1 MYHPDKY
8 RPHNEALDRFCT
20 LFNQV
25 AAKLGNL
32 LCMQP
37 SAIENFRE
45 DGNIFYTLT
54 GASILYDFEMRDRHY
69 NSCGFPF
76 KDFGQFERKIL
87 KPEIALSIQC
97 SKDEKCF
104 CIAWHED
111 FKKEQIKN
119 IGSRI
124 GSGGKEYTG
133 KRFTVAFKEIKY
145 SDMEDFYLMLLKAF
159 SDKTFNATCFK
170 I

>member
-8 RPHNEALDRFCT
+8 QPHNEALDRFCT
-20 LFNQV
+20 LFNQ
-25 AAKLGNL
+25 AAARLGAL
-32 LCMQP
+32 ISMQP

-45 DGNIFYTLT
+45 DGKIVYTLT

-69 NSCGFPF
+69 NTCGFPF

-97 SKDEKCF
+97 SKDETCF
-104 CIAWHED
+104 CLAWHED
-111 FKKEQIKN
+111 FKQVPVKYM
-119 IGSRI
+119 GSVTAP
-124 GSGGKEYTG
+124 GDKEYTG
-133 KRFTVAFKEIKY
+133 KRFTTAFKELNY
-145 SDMEDFYLMLLKAF
+145 SQMDDFYLMLLKAF
-159 SDKTFNATCFK
+159 SDDAFNATCFR